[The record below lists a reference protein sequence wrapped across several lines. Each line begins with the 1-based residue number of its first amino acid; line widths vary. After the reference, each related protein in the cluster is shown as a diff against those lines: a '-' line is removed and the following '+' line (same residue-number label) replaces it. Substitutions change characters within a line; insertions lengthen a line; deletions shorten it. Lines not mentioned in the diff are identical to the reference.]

1 MTTHTPLIVYKR
13 ENRKDDSLQ
22 KALLI
27 SVFSFVL
34 FLVAVSQLTTA
45 LGLTLCLFSFL
56 LYVFRLGKSIPV
68 LELMLLMASLQWI
81 LGPYIAYRL
90 EFSHFKYIMYVDE
103 DIYMGIVAPG
113 YFFLLIGA
121 LMLYPKHN
129 IIKIERTLKD
139 VATRNSRLAYYLIF
153 IGIFVPLMGSLLPVS
168 LRFVVYLLANLKFV
182 GAALILFK
190 ENSSG
195 KLKIF
200 FLVVGLTLL
209 SSLQSG
215 MFHDFFLWTALLIS
229 FVAINY
235 KFSNFQKVLVM
246 AAGFGFAFL
255 LQGIKSEYRFIVN
268 QEEFS
273 TGEKVAIFVDLLLG
287 GADHSTEPNSDSYL
301 GMINVRLNQGWII
314 SAIINNVPEYE
325 PYANGET
332 IWEAVESSL
341 LPRFLAPDKKLAG
354 GQENFRRFTGLMIS
368 SGTSMGT
375 SIIGEAY
382 GNFGKTGSWIFMLTW
397 GMFLALSLRI
407 LIKYGESHPIIHV
420 FLPLIFLQVIKAET
434 ETYVV
439 LNHFLKASILVF
451 GFLWAARKFWGWKV

>member
-1 MTTHTPLIVYKR
+1 MTIHTHLIAYKT
-13 ENRKDDSLQ
+13 ENRKDDSLK

-34 FLVAVSQLTTA
+34 FLVAVNQLTTSF
-45 LGLTLCLFSFL
+45 GLTLCLFSFL
-56 LYVFRLGKSIPV
+56 LYVLRLGKSIPV

-103 DIYMGIVAPG
+103 DVYMSIVVPG
-113 YFFLLIGA
+113 YFSLLMGVII
-121 LMLYPKHN
+121 LYPRHN
-129 IIKIERTLKD
+129 LIKIEQALREI
-139 VATRNSRLAYYLIF
+139 ATRHAHLAYYLIF
-153 IGIFVPLMGSLLPVS
+153 IGIFIPLIGSILPPS
-168 LRFVVYLLANLKFV
+168 LRFMVYLLANLKFV
-182 GAALILFK
+182 GVAFVLFK

-195 KLKIF
+195 KWKVF

-209 SSLQSG
+209 SSLQSAL
-215 MFHDFFLWTALLIS
+215 FHDFFLWTALLIS

-235 KFSNFQKVLVM
+235 KLSNFQKVLVM

-255 LQGIKSEYRFIVN
+255 LQGIKPEYRYIIN
-268 QEEFS
+268 QAEFS
-273 TGEKVAIFVDLLLG
+273 VGEKVAVFVDLLVG
-287 GADHSTEPNSDSYL
+287 GTNYSTEPGSDSYL

-332 IWEAVESSL
+332 IWEAVESSI
-341 LPRFLAPDKKLAG
+341 LPRFLAPEKKRAG
-354 GQENFRRFTGLMIS
+354 GQENFRKFTGLMIS

-382 GNFGKTGSWIFMLTW
+382 GNFGKTGSWIFMLMW
-397 GMFLALSLRI
+397 GMLLAVSLKVLFR
-407 LIKYGESHPIIHV
+407 YGAKHPIIFV
-420 FLPLIFLQVIKAET
+420 FIPLIFLQVIKAET
-434 ETYVV
+434 ELYVV
-439 LNHFLKASILVF
+439 FNHLVKSTIFVF